1 MLVILCALLILVG
14 LVLVIISSVSIFK
27 KTRRTENVERIKISS
42 IIMIISG
49 VIIFVAGVIFLYF
62 LISGKIILPLK

>member
-1 MLVILCALLILVG
+1 MFIILCALLILVG

-27 KTRRTENVERIKISS
+27 KTRRTENVEGIKFSS

-49 VIIFVAGVIFLYF
+49 VIIFVAGIIFLYF
-62 LISGKIILPLK
+62 LISGKIVLPLK

>member
-1 MLVILCALLILVG
+1 MLTILCALLILVG

>member
-1 MLVILCALLILVG
+1 MFIILCALLILVG

-27 KTRRTENVERIKISS
+27 KTRRTENVEGIKFSS

-49 VIIFVAGVIFLYF
+49 VIIFVTGIIFLYF
-62 LISGKIILPLK
+62 LISGKIVLPLK